1 MPTYNNKNLKKGM
14 VVYIGRDRG
23 EQTKAVVEK
32 ANPKSVKVKIL
43 EQRGNGRGSDVGHI
57 WNVAYDYIK
66 PYDGADVGTTVIPMV
81 KQEPLKYNMFDDRNS
96 YFELMLDCYSG
107 LSPENLH
114 QDGEASRSHVI
125 AQSAK
130 LNRRLKYLKLAIDA
144 EVSESDLYAWHR
156 SKQDYLESDRNR
168 RLKETSQPTN
178 VLSTFTPRSTI

>member
-1 MPTYNNKNLKKGM
+1 MLSQQTCKIGM
-14 VVYIGRDRG
+14 LVYIGRDNG
-23 EQTKAVVEK
+23 EKTKAIVEK
-32 ANPKSVKVKIL
+32 PNRKSCKVKIL
-43 EQRGNGRGSDVGHI
+43 ENRGTGRGSEAGSI
-57 WNVAYDYIK
+57 WNVAYDFMM
-66 PYDGADVGTTVIPMV
+66 PGSFSSGTTVIPMT

-96 YFELMLDCYSG
+96 YFELMLDCYNG

-114 QDGEASRSHVI
+114 CDGEASRSHVI

-144 EVSESDLYAWHR
+144 EVSESDLYEWHR
-156 SKQDYLESDRNR
+156 SKQDYLESERNR